1 MKAMRVALWNASGLE
16 NLGDRLID
24 EVTRRELRRRL
35 PNVQLTTFTPWP
47 SSYCTHR
54 LHIDKHGLW
63 PGHNDFDAI
72 VIVGGALITGPPFFD
87 PAGQFFLLG
96 PYPERFQDDALVIW
110 NAMCSDRQL
119 LAPTKANWRA
129 YVHEA
134 VSRVDVLTVRNSST
148 ADFLRSCD
156 VQRHVEIVPDV
167 AVLADAPR
175 QVTAAKSSQ
184 LRIGYA
190 PGRPVFPQTFLDE
203 MGRMA
208 LLNMPSANP
217 AVVEMSLWA
226 DMFPFEED
234 VYTDRLAD
242 SVRALLSLGELELFG
257 FGAMYGD
264 PQVAALVASK
274 VGRARHLR
282 LGDAGGENAL
292 ERIRALDCLIAFR
305 LHACI
310 SALVV
315 GTPFV
320 AIDLYATKEG
330 KTTKLLEFVR

>member
-1 MKAMRVALWNASGLE
+1 
-16 NLGDRLID
+16 
-24 EVTRRELRRRL
+24 
-35 PNVQLTTFTPWP
+35 
-47 SSYCTHR
+47 
-54 LHIDKHGLW
+54 
-63 PGHNDFDAI
+63 
-72 VIVGGALITGPPFFD
+72 
-87 PAGQFFLLG
+87 
-96 PYPERFQDDALVIW
+96 
-110 NAMCSDRQL
+110 L

-208 LLNMPSANP
+208 MLNMPSANP

-242 SVRALLSLGELELFG
+242 SVRALLPLGELELFG

-320 AIDLYATKEG
+320 AIDLYSTKEG
-330 KTTKLLEFVR
+330 KTTKLLEFVRQLGLESRYIAIEALLAHPERLKETVAEAIAAGREVIEVAHERVTTRAHAHFDALADFITTRTTGTSQT